1 MTYRF
6 IALVAILTAGNLA
19 ASEVYVWTD
28 ENGKKHFG
36 DRPPEQNVEVQQQT
50 YELEN
55 VDGGYPSTSPNLYMD
70 STESY
75 ADKKRR
81 ERLERQEAGQAKKQ
95 YMASA
100 CQDAKLRLSTI
111 RGPVNFYDDNG
122 NVMKVTEADRRREE
136 IELRAAIVK
145 HCD

>member
-1 MTYRF
+1 MTVRL
-6 IALVAILTAGNLA
+6 IALVAILTAGNLL

-28 ENGKKHFG
+28 ENGKKHFS
-36 DRPPEQNVEVQQQT
+36 DRPPEENVEVQQET

-55 VDGGYPSTSPNLYMD
+55 VDGGYPTTSPNLHMD

-81 ERLERQEAGQAKKQ
+81 ERLERQEASQAKKQ

-100 CQDAKLRLSTI
+100 CKDAKLRLSSI
-111 RGPVNFYDDNG
+111 RGRVNFYDENG
-122 NVMKVTEADRRREE
+122 NMMQVTEADRRREE
-136 IELRAAIVK
+136 IELRAAIAK
-145 HCD
+145 HCG